1 MRDMKK
7 SEKIGIGTLILVSIS
22 IIGLLAINR
31 TIIQQEAKNVTEQKP
46 TEGIIKDEQNEYSL
60 EKAIENG
67 YVVL

>member
-1 MRDMKK
+1 MKK

-46 TEGIIKDEQNEYSL
+46 TEGIIQ
-60 EKAIENG
+60 
-67 YVVL
+67 